1 MKFGLQRLFS
11 GDEIEKLIDQIDG
24 FVNSAAQI
32 FVTSNLFVTILLAI
46 SFKSFW
52 YMLHVMQVLAF
63 LRFFAPWP
71 ATIDKTL
78 AQIYSGITLQPLTE
92 PIFEYGKSKF

>member
-1 MKFGLQRLFS
+1 
-11 GDEIEKLIDQIDG
+11 
-24 FVNSAAQI
+24 
-32 FVTSNLFVTILLAI
+32 
-46 SFKSFW
+46 
-52 YMLHVMQVLAF
+52 MLHVMQVLAF